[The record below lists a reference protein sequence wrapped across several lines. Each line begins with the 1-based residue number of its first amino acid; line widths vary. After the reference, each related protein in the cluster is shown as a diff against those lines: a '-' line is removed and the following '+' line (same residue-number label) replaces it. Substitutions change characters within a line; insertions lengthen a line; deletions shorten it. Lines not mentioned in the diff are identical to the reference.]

1 MNVKRGTF
9 YKNDCSTKK
18 ENTKDLKKIG
28 EDVSVEPGVN
38 NFVAELIK
46 GIILLFFIY
55 FFI

>member
-9 YKNDCSTKK
+9 YKNDCSAKK
-18 ENTKDLKKIG
+18 EGTNDLKKIG